1 LLDSAGVQAF
11 ACVVGVDSDCFNG
24 SRRGY
29 INKGHSVEVENNG
42 SVVVSSHAL
51 TNMVSHVCSGTKTQR
66 TAKVEQSEVIVN
78 GLKDLGFCF
87 SQYDLAT
94 ITLTA
99 NSSQLFVRNLLNEG
113 QGCNDHTRH
122 DRRDEID
129 EDSEAQYQCHQHE
142 IKARSLMRTL
152 QVGNVDNVVANLDQ
166 NPG

>member
-1 LLDSAGVQAF
+1 MLDPAGVQAF
-11 ACVVGVDSDCFNG
+11 ACVVGVDGDCLYG
-24 SRRGY
+24 SRRGD

-42 SVVVSSHAL
+42 SVVVSSYAL

-78 GLKDLGFCF
+78 GLKYPSLGF
-87 SQYDLAT
+87 SQCDLAA
-94 ITLTA
+94 ITFTA

-122 DRRDEID
+122 DRRNEID
-129 EDSEAQYQCHQHE
+129 EDSEPEHQCHQHE
-142 IKARSLMRTL
+142 IKARSLMRAL

-166 NPG
+166 NSG